1 MIVVHASAKTIG
13 KRALTRPGMTKNK
26 LASILAS
33 QMPSDEKKARAD
45 LTLDSDLRKDQ
56 TRDELTNWLSAMGLS
71 IIRDKTD

>member
-1 MIVVHASAKTIG
+1 
-13 KRALTRPGMTKNK
+13 MTKNK

-71 IIRDKTD
+71 IIRDKN